1 MPTSRADA
9 AGQDRPAVMLS
20 LKDVV
25 SGYGGAPIIR
35 GVSAQVGSGEIVTI
49 VGPNGAGKS
58 TLLKAIAGLLRVGS
72 GQVVLGDDDITNQRT
87 SRLARLGLGYVPQN
101 NDVFDPLTVRE
112 NLEIGGYRV
121 PRPEL
126 GARIDEIT
134 GLLPALG
141 ALMGRRAAKLSGGE
155 RKMVAVGRALISR
168 PKVLLLDEP
177 TSGLSAER
185 SAQSDQGHSGARRV
199 WGIGS
204 AGGAEG
210 AGRAR
215 DLALGICPR
224 PRSRGHLGA
233 RGPVASTPRSRG
245 GVPRPGSHPRSGPAA
260 EHPGAAAGAA
270 PRARSRA
277 GDDAAMSRP
286 LTVAICQLRWSP
298 DPGRNLDR
306 GLDMAAEGFSGG
318 TNVVL
323 LPELAV
329 PGYTADPGVLAESAQ
344 TLNGPAVKAW
354 QRAAAAGGGYIVGGL
369 CERDG
374 SQLYDSAVMVSGDGL
389 LTCYRKA
396 HLFDGEK
403 NIFAPGDVGFPV
415 VSTGYGTFGICI
427 CYDLRFVEVL
437 RILALQGAELVL
449 VPSAWVSGFD
459 RGAAAAASLL
469 GPAWPGDRVA
479 GAGQLEPGFH
489 GSGLFCRSWP
499 WSRVPRLLGCRGT
512 LR

>member
-1 MPTSRADA
+1 MPTSPADA

-25 SGYGGAPIIR
+25 SGYGGPPIVR

-72 GQVVLGDDDITNQRT
+72 GQVLLGGTDITNQRT
-87 SRLARLGLGYVPQN
+87 SRLARLGLGYVPQS

-155 RKMVAVGRALISR
+155 RKMVAVGRALMSR

-185 SAQSDQGHSGARRV
+185 SAQLLTRDIRALAESGASV
-199 WGIGS
+199 LLVEQKALAALEISHWGYV
-204 AGGAEG
+204 
-210 AGRAR
+210 
-215 DLALGICPR
+215 LALGRVVI
-224 PRSRGHLGA
+224 SA
-233 RGPVASTPRSRG
+233 
-245 GVPRPGSHPRSGPAA
+245 PAA
-260 EHPGAAAGAA
+260 QLLARPDLGEVFLGQVATPDPGPPQSTRAAAGAA
-270 PRARSRA
+270 PGARSRA
-277 GDDAAMSRP
+277 GDDATMSRP

-298 DPGRNLDR
+298 DPGRNLDQ
-306 GLDMAAEGFSGG
+306 GLAMAAEGFSGG
-318 TNVVL
+318 ANVVL

-354 QRAAAAGGGYIVGGL
+354 RRAAAAGGGYIVGGL

-374 SQLYDSAVMVSGDGL
+374 SQLYDSAVDGVRRWIAHVLPEGAPVRRREERLRPGRRRLSGGEYRVRDVRYLYL
-389 LTCYRKA
+389 L
-396 HLFDGEK
+396 
-403 NIFAPGDVGFPV
+403 
-415 VSTGYGTFGICI
+415 
-427 CYDLRFVEVL
+427 
-437 RILALQGAELVL
+437 
-449 VPSAWVSGFD
+449 
-459 RGAAAAASLL
+459 
-469 GPAWPGDRVA
+469 
-479 GAGQLEPGFH
+479 
-489 GSGLFCRSWP
+489 
-499 WSRVPRLLGCRGT
+499 
-512 LR
+512 